1 MKVRHGIMR
10 MLVQPAAVA
19 LVLLAAKSVEAS
31 EAEAAAARIYCYFDP
46 SVDDQVARAAD
57 TRRLTRDLPG
67 VEWIAVTPLPARVPQ
82 MATVSLEDLLSDAS
96 TPRSVVPW
104 LRARPSGVDHL
115 LVQRQGEIF
124 TGPGT
129 EAPEVIAEAGLSPG
143 SGASTDVD
151 VTTWGKVK
159 DLFQ

>member
-1 MKVRHGIMR
+1 MSMRHDTMRVLVR
-10 MLVQPAAVA
+10 PAALA
-19 LVLLAAKSVEAS
+19 LVLLAAQRVDAS
-31 EAEAAAARIYCYFDP
+31 DPEAAADRVYCYFDP
-46 SVDDQVARAAD
+46 SAEAQVDRAANI
-57 TRRLTRDLPG
+57 RGLTRDLPG

-96 TPRSVVPW
+96 TPRSAVPW
-104 LRARPSGVDHL
+104 LRARPSGADHL

-129 EAPEVIAEAGLSPG
+129 EALEVIAEAGLGPG